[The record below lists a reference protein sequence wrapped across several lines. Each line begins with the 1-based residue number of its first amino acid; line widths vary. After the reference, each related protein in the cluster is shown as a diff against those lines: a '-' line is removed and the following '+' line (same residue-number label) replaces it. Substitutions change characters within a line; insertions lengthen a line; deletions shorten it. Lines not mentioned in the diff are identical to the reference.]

1 MCIKTDRT
9 HFSRLNGCLLDYG
22 SKEKEKGERKM
33 NKIITVAAI
42 LSLALVASMVLT
54 PTVIA
59 MPGIKR
65 LMDFYIATIQ
75 GGSPQT
81 VDYSW
86 AYDTASGEII
96 FNTMDTLIMFN
107 ESHTDQ
113 YIRNIAASWSIV
125 NLPGGLDSGIPINGL
140 TFENPANQTG
150 TAKYYYRYIFDL
162 NTIHPNLLPDFPERH
177 TRLPVDGTGC
187 CVQLPAH
194 AGPRQAQRPKLDAV

>member
-1 MCIKTDRT
+1 
-9 HFSRLNGCLLDYG
+9 
-22 SKEKEKGERKM
+22 M
-33 NKIITVAAI
+33 NKFITIAAI

-54 PTVIA
+54 PTVLA

-65 LMDFYIATIQ
+65 PMDFYVATIQ

-113 YIRNIAASWSIV
+113 YIPSIASSWSIV
-125 NLPGGLDSGIPINGL
+125 NLGGIDSGIPITGL

-150 TAKYYYRYIFDL
+150 TAKYYYRYIFGL
-162 NTIHPNLLPDFPERH
+162 NTSVPIYFQTFPN
-177 TRLPVDGTGC
+177 GTQGYPLTAAGR
-187 CVQLPAH
+187 CVQFPAH